1 MMGTVH
7 HMDPAM
13 LSLAPMLA
21 AIPSLPRPI
30 LDRLVAR
37 MIDRLDE
44 IDGEDDLEDG
54 CDQEDIDEGEPEA
67 FRAERPR
74 YAIDQRLLL
83 GEYSHRSGIAL
94 NVDTEANQRV

>member
-1 MMGTVH
+1 MGTVH

-30 LDRLVAR
+30 LDRLVTR

-44 IDGEDDLEDG
+44 IDGDGDLEDSH
-54 CDQEDIDEGEPEA
+54 DREEDYDAELEH
-67 FRAERPR
+67 RAKPL

-83 GEYSHRSGIAL
+83 GEYSHRSGIAK
-94 NVDTEANQRV
+94 NVDTGSDQRV